1 MSSIVV
7 KINFKEKEHLSEKI
21 FTSIKQDLKT
31 LLKDNPEMFVSKAD
45 NIYIN
50 YNIDLDKL

>member
-31 LLKDNPEMFVSKAD
+31 LLKDNPEMFVSKTD